1 MKRLALAMGIVLV
14 LLVGPGSAAAADGGA
29 DIQIVT
35 VSFAPLNST
44 TCPNLS
50 EGTSITWTGPLTSIT
65 RTRTDAGGITTVSNM
80 SHASG
85 VATDQDGNQYA
96 FNYSNSFRVSNSIDD
111 PGTFTGTMTDS
122 FSLAGNGP
130 ARLHNGFIA
139 GLTTDLATFFA
150 FDSVH
155 SRGDPIDFDTVAAHC
170 DPL

>member
-1 MKRLALAMGIVLV
+1 MKRLALAMGIVMV

-35 VSFAPLNST
+35 VSFTLLSD
-44 TCPNLS
+44 TCSNLS
-50 EGTSITWTGPLTSIT
+50 DGTSITWSGPLTSIT
-65 RTRTDAGGITTVSNM
+65 RTRTNASGITTVSST

-85 VATDQDGNQYA
+85 VATDQDENQYV
-96 FNYSNSFRVSNSIDD
+96 FNYSNSFRVSNSIGDLD
-111 PGTFTGTMTDS
+111 IFTGTMTDS
-122 FSLAGNGP
+122 FSLAGQGP
-130 ARLHNGFIA
+130 ERLHSGFNA
-139 GLTTDLATFFA
+139 GLTTDLKAFFA

>member
-29 DIQIVT
+29 DIQVVE
-35 VSFAPLNST
+35 VSFTLGSD

-65 RTRTDAGGITTVSNM
+65 RTRTNASGITTWNITSR
-80 SHASG
+80 AGG
-85 VATDQDGNQYA
+85 VATDQDDNQYV
-96 FNYSNSFRVSNSIDD
+96 FNYINSLRVSNSIGDLEI
-111 PGTFTGTMTDS
+111 FTGTMTDS
-122 FSLAGNGP
+122 FSLAGQGP
-130 ARLHNGFIA
+130 ERLHSGFNA
-139 GLTTDLATFFA
+139 GLTTDFVTFV

-155 SRGDPIDFDTVAAHC
+155 SRGDPIDFDTVAPHC